1 MKRKIVL
8 AVMLCLAATAILAM
22 GAAPALAAD
31 GCDCHTVEPLTAP
44 APHDPYVASVS
55 DCTVCHVDWTVP
67 HPSAARESFVSLRGR
82 SSEAGYKLGGRV
94 GFATPMV
101 FIGHPDVLL
110 YLQQRLW
117 GATAWTDLTQVTSG
131 AKGGFTF
138 TVASPPPLATYRAIA
153 EGHVA
158 TLSGGG
164 TSVFMPKKTTLLPK
178 PELSIGIAGFLTG
191 ALGEA
196 LTTRLGR
203 TLTVSGA
210 VAPAD
215 LGGKVTIRVHKLVG
229 VAGRWVT
236 RITVKRA
243 ISARGTCSWKFTPK
257 SRGEYRVDA
266 RIPATAAHSSV
277 VTSWQRGAL
286 TISVY

>member
-8 AVMLCLAATAILAM
+8 VIVLCMAVATLGIW
-22 GAAPALAAD
+22 AAPALAAD
-31 GCDCHTVEPLTAP
+31 GCSCHTAVPPTAVAAH
-44 APHDPYVASVS
+44 APFVASVT

-67 HPSAARESFVSLRGR
+67 HPSAARESFVRLRGR
-82 SSEAGYKLGGRV
+82 SSDADYKLGGRV

-101 FIGHPDVLL
+101 LIGHPDVVV

-117 GATAWTDLTQVTSG
+117 GATAFTDLTQVTTG

-138 TVASPPPLATYRAIA
+138 TVASPPPFATYRAIA

-164 TSVFMPKKTTLLPK
+164 TSIFMPKKTTLLPT
-178 PELSIGIAGFLTG
+178 PELTIMIRGFDVGPITP
-191 ALGEA
+191 ASVK
-196 LTTRLGR
+196 LGR
-203 TLTVSGA
+203 TLRVGGT

-215 LGGKVTIRVHKLVG
+215 LGGKVTIRVQKRIDH
-229 VAGRWVT
+229 RWVT

-243 ISARGTCSWKFTPK
+243 ISATGTYGWKFTPK
-257 SRGEYRVDA
+257 SRGAYRVDA
-266 RIPATAAHSSV
+266 RIPATAAHRGV
-277 VTSWQRGAL
+277 VTRWTKGPWPTFR
-286 TISVY
+286 VY